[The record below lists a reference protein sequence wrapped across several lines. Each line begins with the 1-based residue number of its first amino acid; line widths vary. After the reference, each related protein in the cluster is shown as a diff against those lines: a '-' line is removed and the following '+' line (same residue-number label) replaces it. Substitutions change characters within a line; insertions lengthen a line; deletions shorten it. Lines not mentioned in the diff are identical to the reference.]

1 MAHPQ
6 VAIPG
11 QLPAGSQATSP
22 ASMLV
27 VDDSATIG
35 YAISCLIEH
44 LGIARVV
51 GRAQTVAQA
60 LQAITRQAPEF
71 VLLDAEMPELKAE
84 RAIFAVREFSQHT
97 KVIVL
102 ATSASPLFRN
112 GCMNSGAFAF
122 VEKGKCLSQL
132 KDLTMGF
139 AGRLTH
145 GH

>member
-6 VAIPG
+6 VAISTHIPVVS
-11 QLPAGSQATSP
+11 PAASP
-22 ASMLV
+22 ASILV

-51 GRAQTVAQA
+51 GRVQTVAQA
-60 LQAITRQAPEF
+60 LLAVTKQAPEF
-71 VLLDAEMPELKAE
+71 MLLDAEMPELKAE

-102 ATSASPLFRN
+102 ARNDAPMFRN
-112 GCMNSGAFAF
+112 ACMNSGAFAF

-132 KDLTMGF
+132 KDLTM
-139 AGRLTH
+139 ASRVL
-145 GH
+145 